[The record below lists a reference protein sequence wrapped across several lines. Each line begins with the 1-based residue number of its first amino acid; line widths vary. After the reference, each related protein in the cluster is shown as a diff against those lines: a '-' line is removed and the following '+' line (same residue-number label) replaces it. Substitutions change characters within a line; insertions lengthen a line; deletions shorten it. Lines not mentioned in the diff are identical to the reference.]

1 MNEMD
6 LEGKGQSE
14 GKKEKKLVVLIFSVC
29 IALIIGIKAYTMLAE
44 HSPKGQGDYTV
55 QKEQYYVQ
63 YSEQYDY
70 LEVLTVEY
78 PRLEGTEE
86 ETQTLINQLLYDTAM
101 DRVNYWHFEPDEEVR
116 KLQEE
121 YTIFSSDVR
130 CDVAY
135 HSQYLLS
142 VDFKEIYAPIDPV
155 YYVYSAERGINLDL
169 MTGEVYELADI
180 LRIDEDFIDLWLQA
194 ANRKYGEEMPY
205 EEEIRRYLLEWFSGE
220 GGEEGE
226 SYDFRPFFHI
236 TSEKNFSIGLS
247 VDPKPEG
254 ITGSAPKNNVYS
266 VILPWSDVEPYQT
279 ESEFWSKYE
288 ESETAGRV
296 LECPDRQENLWLGE
310 DAGVWQY
317 WLERGIE

>member
-205 EEEIRRYLLEWFSGE
+205 EEEMRRYLLEWFSGE

-226 SYDFRPFFHI
+226 SYDFRPF
-236 TSEKNFSIGLS
+236 
-247 VDPKPEG
+247 
-254 ITGSAPKNNVYS
+254 
-266 VILPWSDVEPYQT
+266 
-279 ESEFWSKYE
+279 
-288 ESETAGRV
+288 
-296 LECPDRQENLWLGE
+296 
-310 DAGVWQY
+310 
-317 WLERGIE
+317 